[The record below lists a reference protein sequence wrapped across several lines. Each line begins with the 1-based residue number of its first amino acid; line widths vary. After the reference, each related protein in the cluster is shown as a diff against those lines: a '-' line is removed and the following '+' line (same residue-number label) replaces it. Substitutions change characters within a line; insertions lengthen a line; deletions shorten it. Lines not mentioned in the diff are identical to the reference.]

1 LGTQRGIDPSLLLDP
16 SKTLLEGAIVA
27 WGVVPKPPH
36 PMRSLLDSLMEAGDL
51 PGDLPIER
59 WPQSKRHWLLH
70 GDSQRW
76 IELRWP
82 SGFSSYSGT
91 VKFQHL
97 GLYQAL
103 DRCQAA
109 VPGARSALQ
118 GAVTRVACTACLGSR
133 LEPLATAV
141 SYAGMTMAD
150 WNQMPLSQ
158 MHQHWLSFQLDTREG
173 RAIEELHGELTRRLG
188 FLVDIGLGYLSLG
201 REAHSLSGG
210 EAQRIRLASQL
221 GSGLTG
227 VLYVLDEPTVGLHPQ
242 DTHMLLEA
250 LKRLRDLGNTLV
262 VVEHDRDIIQAAD
275 HLIDFGPGAGR
286 RGGRIVASGTPAQ
299 VREAGEGLTASYL
312 RAGSEAIPSPPS
324 RRPLP
329 DRHDPDDWIGIRGA
343 KHNTLRSIDVDFPVG
358 RMTVVTGPS
367 GSGKSSLVLDVLHP
381 AVLRK
386 LNFHSE
392 SVGMHSEYRHS
403 NRIRKVAFVDQSPL
417 GNSPSSNAA
426 TYLGIFDEV
435 RKLFAKLPEA
445 KARGMDPGW
454 FSFNVGEGRCQQCQ
468 GDGKLRIV
476 MHFLPDVW
484 IECEGCQGR
493 RYRDEVLEL
502 RYRGRSIHDVLEMSA
517 SEAIRLFEDS
527 PKIVKSLKTLC
538 DVGLE
543 YLPLGQPAPT
553 LSGGEAQ
560 RVKLA
565 SELSLTSQGQTL
577 YLLDEPT
584 TGLHLDDIAK
594 LLTVLHRL
602 VDQGNTM
609 ILIEHHLDLIKHADW
624 VVDLGPGA
632 GREGGRLMAC
642 GTPEQLMALPE
653 SQQTATSRELI
664 RHTTLSGSSSSTKR
678 ARESRRRS
686 KGGDPPV
693 PSHPLPGI
701 PPTSRRHVTVSPPG
715 DPPGRSDL
723 PSELYRLIE
732 SALPDSTTATQQEKC
747 NAKIQV
753 TVKPSGE
760 GSYLLHVTGL
770 GLWIPISAR
779 KKISPPSDWTF
790 ATTGRNGIQLRI
802 ERTEDLSSK
811 SFTTLVQW
819 LSTRRWEWVDVES

>member
-1 LGTQRGIDPSLLLDP
+1 
-16 SKTLLEGAIVA
+16 
-27 WGVVPKPPH
+27 
-36 PMRSLLDSLMEAGDL
+36 
-51 PGDLPIER
+51 
-59 WPQSKRHWLLH
+59 
-70 GDSQRW
+70 
-76 IELRWP
+76 
-82 SGFSSYSGT
+82 
-91 VKFQHL
+91 
-97 GLYQAL
+97 
-103 DRCQAA
+103 
-109 VPGARSALQ
+109 
-118 GAVTRVACTACLGSR
+118 
-133 LEPLATAV
+133 
-141 SYAGMTMAD
+141 MTMAD
-150 WNQMPLSQ
+150 WNQMPLAQ
-158 MHQHWLSFQLDTREG
+158 MHQHWLSFQQDTLEG
-173 RAIEELHGELTRRLG
+173 RAIQELHGELTRRLG

-242 DTHMLLEA
+242 DTHMLLDA

-299 VREAGEGLTASYL
+299 VCNAGEGLTATYL
-312 RAGSEAIPSPPS
+312 RAGSEAIPTPPS

-329 DRHDPDDWIGIRGA
+329 DRHDPNAWIGVRGA

-381 AVLRK
+381 AVLQK

-392 SVGMHSEYRHS
+392 SVGIHSEYRHS

-484 IECEGCQGR
+484 IECEACQGR

-517 SEAIRLFEDS
+517 AEAIPLFEDS
-527 PKIVKSLKTLC
+527 PKIIKSLQILC

-594 LLTVLHRL
+594 LLLVLHRL

-664 RHTTLSGSSSSTKR
+664 RHASLSPASSGTKR
-678 ARESRRRS
+678 NQGTRRKS
-686 KGGDPPV
+686 KGDTPPV
-693 PSHPLPGI
+693 PIQKLPAALSVAQRKSMA
-701 PPTSRRHVTVSPPG
+701 PPPG
-715 DPPGRSDL
+715 DPPRKDDP
-723 PSELYRLIE
+723 PSELHQQIRA
-732 SALPDSTTATQQEKC
+732 SLPVSTAAMQTDGYDAQ
-747 NAKIQV
+747 IQV
-753 TVKPSGE
+753 TVEPSTE
-760 GSYLLHVTGL
+760 GGYLLHITGL
-770 GLWIPISAR
+770 GLWIPISDR
-779 KKISPPSDWTF
+779 KKIAPLSEWTF
-790 ATTGRNGIQLRI
+790 TKTGRNGIQFRI
-802 ERTEDLSSK
+802 KCTEDLSSK
-811 SFTTLVQW
+811 SFTTLAEW
-819 LSTRRWEWVDVES
+819 LSTRQWEWVDG